1 MLKLDEFLELLLL
14 ELIADQLNVLS
25 KVSNLGNL
33 LLFGLSQLLIDVL
46 YILFHFFLGLKKAL
60 AVSLVLR
67 EVIGRHVACIRF
79 GIQIALIKGILIA
92 QRRKNSHMKRGLL
105 LGDIRN
111 LVCTSLCQESVLL
124 LGACHASSNFN
135 FDVNFNVL

>member
-46 YILFHFFLGLKKAL
+46 NILFNLFLGLNKAL
-60 AVSLVLR
+60 AVRLVLR
-67 EVIGRHVACIRF
+67 EIIGCHVTCIWF

-92 QRRKNSHMKRGLL
+92 QRRKNSHMKRRLL

-111 LVCTSLCQESVLL
+111 LVCTSFRQESVDF
-124 LGACHASSNFN
+124 LGACHPSSNFN
-135 FDVNFNVL
+135 FDVNFDIL